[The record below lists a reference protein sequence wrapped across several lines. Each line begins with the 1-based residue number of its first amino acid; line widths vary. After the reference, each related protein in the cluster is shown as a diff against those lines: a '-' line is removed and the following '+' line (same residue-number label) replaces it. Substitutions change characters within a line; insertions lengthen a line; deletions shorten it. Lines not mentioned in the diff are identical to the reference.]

1 MNYDNVSPSL
11 SSTVVQYPDDSEL
24 KMFDHAFFSTLF
36 FNICFDALLLN
47 HGWHPFYREVCSLSF
62 SVVGP
67 PGISVIYIYISL
79 LALLC
84 RFYVSLFDGP
94 EKVGMLNTFGL
105 VNFFSFG
112 RKKYK

>member
-36 FNICFDALLLN
+36 FNICFNVLLLN

-67 PGISVIYIYISL
+67 PGISVIYIYIY
-79 LALLC
+79 
-84 RFYVSLFDGP
+84 RFWHFCAASMFPCLMDP
-94 EKVGMLNTFGL
+94 
-105 VNFFSFG
+105 
-112 RKKYK
+112 KKWEC